1 MTNSQES
8 DSIAEKP
15 EVVKTEAKSNRWN
28 WKTVTVAVATACA
41 VTIAGLFAINPKI
54 LNAAEPPP
62 ATTQP
67 VTGSVSKGNWL
78 YWLIEGIGLVADAI
92 TIKNEING
100 EIASIYLDSDTPTN
114 PNAKIAVRPYP
125 EVTRV
130 RSETGIYGG
139 GPGSVWENRNAE
151 YQQNW
156 EKGNYASW
164 SMEYFFVFYDE
175 EEEIHEED
183 EEGGFLYSGI
193 GYTTTNRWQEY
204 IDHPGAAQTN
214 PDYPDDSDD
223 PWSRKGFW
231 MSNANSKGS
240 GYRLKLISDA
250 ECYTRGC
257 DAIDSELADAAK
269 KQNHRYEAKVY
280 WQRRDMKWIPGKNGR
295 VNQGAKAGHWEYKD
309 WYDYSKTISDIPTW
323 EDWET
328 AVPGVSPYPS
338 QVRNEVAVGGADLR
352 WNAHQTHSTS
362 TVDRQP
368 KDQPNA
374 AKTRQNNISTTKV
387 NWTVWIDRHST
398 RSD

>member
-8 DSIAEKP
+8 DSIAGKS
-15 EVVKTEAKSNRWN
+15 EVKKTEPKSNLCN
-28 WKTVTVAVATACA
+28 WKMATVAIATACA
-41 VTIAGLFAINPKI
+41 VIIAGLFALNPQI
-54 LNAAEPPP
+54 LHAAEPPP
-62 ATTQP
+62 VTTQP

-100 EIASIYLDSDTPTN
+100 EIASIYLDFDTPTN
-114 PNAKIAVRPYP
+114 PNAKISVRPSP

-139 GPGSVWENRNAE
+139 GPGSIWENRNAE

-164 SMEYFFVFYDE
+164 SMEYFFVFYNE

-183 EEGGFLYSGI
+183 EDGSFLYSST
-193 GYTTTNRWQEY
+193 GYTITNRWQQY

-240 GYRLKLISDA
+240 GYSLKLTSDA

-257 DAIDSELADAAK
+257 DAIDGELAEAAK
-269 KQNHRYEAKVY
+269 KKEPSLRGQSLLATARPEMGSRQKR
-280 WQRRDMKWIPGKNGR
+280 QSQPRRQSRPLGI
-295 VNQGAKAGHWEYKD
+295 
-309 WYDYSKTISDIPTW
+309 
-323 EDWET
+323 
-328 AVPGVSPYPS
+328 
-338 QVRNEVAVGGADLR
+338 
-352 WNAHQTHSTS
+352 
-362 TVDRQP
+362 
-368 KDQPNA
+368 
-374 AKTRQNNISTTKV
+374 
-387 NWTVWIDRHST
+387 
-398 RSD
+398 